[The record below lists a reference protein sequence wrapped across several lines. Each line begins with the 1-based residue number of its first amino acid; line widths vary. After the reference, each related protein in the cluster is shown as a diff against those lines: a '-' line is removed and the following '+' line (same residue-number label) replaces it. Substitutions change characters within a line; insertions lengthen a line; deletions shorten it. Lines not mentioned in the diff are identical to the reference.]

1 MIQTSGISSCT
12 AQKQVHE
19 DTRDFAVYKN
29 ADTILG
35 SKIPGYFLPY
45 ISQELKMISNLT
57 F

>member
-19 DTRDFAVYKN
+19 DTRDFAAYKN

-35 SKIPGYFLPY
+35 SKIPGYFLP
-45 ISQELKMISNLT
+45 
-57 F
+57 